1 MCRGCAGEEDW
12 GLNLMDD
19 LDDIAYEK
27 VREARARLGRVRAAA
42 KKMKDPKKKK
52 EKGKEGKEA
61 KGGMGLI
68 FSLEVH
74 SLHVSTLHSHQSY
87 KCIHSTPIRQSIYT
101 TSCQTSTKA
110 KCL

>member
-61 KGGMGLI
+61 KGGMGLNLLFGGI
-68 FSLEVH
+68 LFSCV
-74 SLHVSTLHSHQSY
+74 Y
-87 KCIHSTPIRQSIYT
+87 TP
-101 TSCQTSTKA
+101 
-110 KCL
+110 LPPEL